1 MRKITLIAI
10 ACIFSFALKAGII
23 YVPSTVNSNSKQV
36 EITSTEVLSQ
46 LDAKAF
52 LALTPGQ
59 VKKLTGEKMNFSQKL
74 SLKLA
79 QMSVKKQ
86 MKKNKHVDIS
96 AAMKKA
102 ESTAGKSQLVAL
114 ILAILVGVL
123 GIHRFYLGYIGIG
136 IIQLLTFGGFGIWA
150 LIDLIMIA
158 TGDLKPKNGEYEKT
172 L

>member
-1 MRKITLIAI
+1 MRKITLLAI
-10 ACIFSFALKAGII
+10 AVIFNLGLSAGII
-23 YVPSTVNSNSKQV
+23 HVPATASTNLQSGKSAIIKIVD
-36 EITSTEVLSQ
+36 Q
-46 LDAKAF
+46 LDVKSF
-52 LALTPGQ
+52 LALTPGKLQ
-59 VKKLTGEKMNFSQKL
+59 KLTGEKMNFSQKL

-86 MKKNKHVDIS
+86 LKKGKQVNI
-96 AAMKKA
+96 AEAMKKA
-102 ESTAGKSQLVAL
+102 DGATGKSQIVAL
-114 ILAILVGVL
+114 ILAIVVGVL
-123 GIHRFYLGYIGIG
+123 GIHRFYLGYVGIG